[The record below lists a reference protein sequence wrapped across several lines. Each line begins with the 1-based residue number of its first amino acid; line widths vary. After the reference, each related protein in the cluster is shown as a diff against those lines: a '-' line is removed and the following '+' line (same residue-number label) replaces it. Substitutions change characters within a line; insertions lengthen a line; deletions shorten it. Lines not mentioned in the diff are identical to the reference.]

1 MKYFV
6 TSAEAA
12 KMLKR
17 VTSEK
22 WRLIRDEKKSCVF
35 RSALGEDMEEVRP
48 KYDYEETQRKIW
60 ICDEKIRILKHA
72 MSSFNLS
79 QTVGDTGMTI
89 DQVLVYLPQLSDMA
103 NRLETMQERL
113 PKRRSDIGGF
123 GKNLVIDYEYTNYSV
138 EKAEKDFLRVSD
150 ELARVQTAL
159 DLVNTT
165 IKMEIDLP
173 D

>member
-1 MKYFV
+1 MKYSV

-22 WRLIRDEKKSCVF
+22 WRLLRDEKKSCVF
-35 RSALGEDMEEVRP
+35 RAALGEDMEDVRP
-48 KYDYEETQRKIW
+48 KYDYEETQRKVR

-72 MSSFNLS
+72 MNRFNVS

-89 DQVLVYLPQLSDMA
+89 DQVLVRLPQLTEAA

-138 EKAEKDFLRVSD
+138 EKAKEDFLRVSD
-150 ELARVQTAL
+150 ELARMQTAL

>member
-1 MKYFV
+1 MKYSV

-35 RSALGEDMEEVRP
+35 RAALGEDMEEVRP
-48 KYDYEETQRKIW
+48 KYDYEETQRKIR

-72 MSSFNLS
+72 MSRFNLS
-79 QTVGDTGMTI
+79 QKVGDTGMTI

-103 NRLETMQERL
+103 NRLEAMQERL